1 MNRKTQGWR
10 GGRTNEV
17 SVLEIEAVELVAG
30 LLGVGYVFIDNEGS
44 TLGVVGD
51 TLSNLATMAVS
62 IIKSQSAYRPG
73 VTRRLYSMTI
83 VACRVTG
90 SVHTELGQIFRKGRT
105 TLPE

>member
-1 MNRKTQGWR
+1 MK
-10 GGRTNEV
+10 
-17 SVLEIEAVELVAG
+17 IEAVELVAG

-62 IIKSQSAYRPG
+62 IKSQSAHRLG
-73 VTRRLYSMTI
+73 VTRRSSSMTI